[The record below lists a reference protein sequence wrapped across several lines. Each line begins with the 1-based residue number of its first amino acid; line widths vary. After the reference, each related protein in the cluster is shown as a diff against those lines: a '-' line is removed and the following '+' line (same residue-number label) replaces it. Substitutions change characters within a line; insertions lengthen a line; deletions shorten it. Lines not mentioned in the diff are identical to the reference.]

1 MPQVI
6 RFKDLV
12 QMLSP
17 IDWIQIG
24 TEALSYEDM
33 EQLEITN
40 PLVRIEQIK
49 TGSPCGEDY
58 PYGISDTIYT
68 ITILHN

>member
-1 MPQVI
+1 MSQVI

-24 TEALSYEDM
+24 DKMLSFEEM
-33 EQLEITN
+33 QQLEITN
-40 PLVRIEQIK
+40 PLVHLEKIK
-49 TGSPCGEDY
+49 FGSSEGEDY
-58 PYGISDTIYT
+58 PYGIYDTAYY
-68 ITILHN
+68 ITIL